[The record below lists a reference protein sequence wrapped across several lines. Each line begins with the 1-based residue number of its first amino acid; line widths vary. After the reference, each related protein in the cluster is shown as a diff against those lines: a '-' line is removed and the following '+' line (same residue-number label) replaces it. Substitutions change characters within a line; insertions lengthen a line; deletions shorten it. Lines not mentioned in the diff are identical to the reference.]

1 MSVLFETD
9 MDRLAELQA
18 VGEAVA
24 YTPLGGDAKTIYVI
38 FDNVSLVSDTTGK
51 VVGSR
56 PEARG
61 RTIDLTGTVVGGSL
75 LIGGTTYTIK
85 TNLPDDTGM
94 TDMEL
99 SEA

>member
-1 MSVLFETD
+1 MGVPFESD
-9 MDRLAELQA
+9 ADRLAELQA
-18 VGEAVA
+18 LGESVI

-38 FDNVSLVSDTTGK
+38 FDNVSLVSENTGK

-56 PEARG
+56 PEAKG
-61 RTIDLTGTVVGGSL
+61 RTIDLTAPVVGGSL
-75 LIGGTTYTIK
+75 LISGTTYTIK

-99 SEA
+99 AEA